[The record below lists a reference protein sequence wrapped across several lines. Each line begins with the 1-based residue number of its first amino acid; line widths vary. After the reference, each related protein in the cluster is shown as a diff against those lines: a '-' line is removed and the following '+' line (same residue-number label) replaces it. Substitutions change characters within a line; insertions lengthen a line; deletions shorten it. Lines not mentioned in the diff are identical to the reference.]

1 MISDTA
7 LRNDLLT
14 NEEPLLFRKWLLLQ
28 CATAPADIMAVQ
40 CVKQRHDYLSDY
52 IGTKVVKLFGCT
64 CGNGNMRI
72 DPFREW
78 RYASGQYNLKA
89 LKGPCCTSGSSH
101 GYCWEG
107 TWFDTANYAFGGP
120 LRQPPGVKWI
130 TEDPIVQNG
139 FETPKPETCTPDKMP
154 FFESDKNELNSTYFK
169 ISNIIPI
176 QYDISDIKREQY
188 TRAELQTMKVRA
200 KENVR
205 KTRAKYFVQGVAIPA
220 IIKKAEA
227 GETRYTLARFADIP
241 PSDYSECIMNAVS
254 QGCEFICVEDGEWI
268 VKLLKDKFPDSKVEI
283 KEQVRFTD
291 GKTERMLFVDWA

>member
-40 CVKQRHDYLSDY
+40 CVKQRHDLLSDY
-52 IGTKVVKLFGCT
+52 IGTKVIKLLGCK
-64 CGNGNMRI
+64 CGNNSSFRI
-72 DPFREW
+72 DPFKEW
-78 RYASGQYNLKA
+78 RYASGQYNIKA
-89 LKGPCCTSGSSH
+89 LKGPCSVWSGH
-101 GYCWEG
+101 IGYCWEE
-107 TWFDTANYAFGGP
+107 TNH
-120 LRQPPGVKWI
+120 

-139 FETPKPETCTPDKMP
+139 FETSKPEICTPDKMP
-154 FFESDKNELNSTYFK
+154 FFESDRNELNSTYFK

-241 PSDYSECIMNAVS
+241 PSDYTECIMNAVS

-268 VKLLKDKFPDSKVEI
+268 VKLLKDKFPDSSVEI